1 MEELSFLS
9 LGFLKNWFTT
19 SLDRLRNLSKKKI
32 VRGCPHFTPTITIT
46 LQGIKDCPKLSYLRR
61 SRRCRKDTLSKNG
74 CLRTVS
80 SPILSAGSYISI
92 DWIRSNSCSWSSPS
106 PCWYFFSS
114 LQFSLT
120 YFPAELCSS
129 HTNLPV
135 LKYFVFVRRVIDAG
149 KGPRIFSIIARC
161 SLLSWVWNKVNPRY
175 SSNMMHPMLHTSHG
189 WDHPNS
195 KMTSGAL

>member
-19 SLDRLRNLSKKKI
+19 SLDRSRNLSKKKL

-74 CLRTVS
+74 CLKGWQISTNVSSQCLQASYLRTVS

-135 LKYFVFVRRVIDAG
+135 LKYFVFVRRVILKDE
-149 KGPRIFSIIARC
+149 KCIK
-161 SLLSWVWNKVNPRY
+161 LL
-175 SSNMMHPMLHTSHG
+175 G
-189 WDHPNS
+189 
-195 KMTSGAL
+195 